1 MGTPST
7 ETQKKEVKL
16 PANKLAVSY
25 QRVSTPEQDHS
36 RQKKARDNWLADHPE
51 YTLLNTKKVWI
62 SGRKKGRFNW
72 FTKNPAKYPPGTV
85 LLVED
90 IDRFSRMEVDDGI
103 RELTAIFDAGLGI
116 AICPYEDDKDSVW
129 NRIGIIKDWN
139 KDAQEIVR
147 ELDRARRES
156 ERKRERRLG
165 AVDEKWLAIREGNL
179 SKAFKPRGKS
189 KSAKSFPF
197 WLEFYPK
204 ENDGRGAFKKN
215 EHWPLIVRIWE
226 LARSMGGARIAQVLK
241 EEGFKSP
248 HPRKGEEKLLSPEFV
263 RHLLKRRTVV
273 GEFQPCRKD
282 NKPEGPS
289 IPGVFPP
296 VITEGEWKEI
306 RGIIKER
313 DTGLGATRS
322 KKKHNLFEKRS
333 FCAQCGGLMGWAPQ
347 TSKQLVDGS
356 MRHYPGNY
364 RCRVGYKDH
373 DECNVEGK
381 QVGTPYN
388 EVALLEMLHDFRW
401 EDRYSSTTHDEE
413 ITQVRQHLLALEEVQ
428 SAKQRIVDNIKQGIS
443 KALMEGQAPNPVFTE
458 TLKEADA
465 ALVEAENAVAI
476 ADRKLAA
483 LKSKTVG
490 KAAAREARAKLKA
503 FMNSRLDNY
512 EERERFNEW
521 FHSTGL
527 VVVIDPR
534 TQQTEIGPAKIVE
547 NRIVEIWDSEW
558 ILPHLKGKDLD
569 RYLEDTAK
577 INLANGDGATKIS
590 ISVGDAE
597 FTFD

>member
-1 MGTPST
+1 MGTLSP
-7 ETQKKEVKL
+7 ETQKKEVKV

-25 QRVSTPEQDHS
+25 QRVSTKGQVFP
-36 RQKKARDNWLADHPE
+36 RQKKARDQWLANHPE
-51 YTLLNTKKVWI
+51 FELIETLEEKM
-62 SGRKKGRFNW
+62 SGRKKDRFEW
-72 FTKNPAKYPPGTV
+72 FIKDPVKYPPGTV

-90 IDRFSRMEVDDGI
+90 IDRFSRMEVEDGI
-103 RELTAIFDAGLGI
+103 RELLAIFDRGLCI
-116 AICPYEDDKDSVW
+116 AVCPYEDEEDSVW
-129 NRIGIIKDWN
+129 NRIGIIKSLN
-139 KDAQEIVR
+139 KGGQEIVR

-165 AVDEKWLAIREGNL
+165 AVDEKWEAIREGNL

-189 KSAKSFPF
+189 KSAKDYPF
-197 WLEFYPK
+197 WLEFHAQ
-204 ENDGRGAFKKN
+204 ERDGRGVFKPN

-226 LARSMGGARIAQVLK
+226 LARTMGGARIAQVLK
-241 EEGFKSP
+241 DEGFKSP
-248 HPRKGEEKLLSPEFV
+248 YPRKGKEKFLSPEVV
-263 RHLLKRRTVV
+263 RFLLKNRTVV
-273 GEFQPCRKD
+273 GEFQPRRKN
-282 NKPEGPS
+282 NKPAGPA

-296 VITEGEWKEI
+296 VISQDEWREI
-306 RGIIKER
+306 RGIIEDR

-333 FCAQCGGLMGWAPQ
+333 FCAKCGGLMGWSPQ
-347 TSKQLVDGS
+347 TSKQLADGS

-364 RCRVGYKDH
+364 RCRVGHKDH
-373 DECNVEGK
+373 DACNVEGK

-413 ITQVRQHLLALEEVQ
+413 VTQARQHLLALEEVQ
-428 SAKQRIVDNIKQGIS
+428 GAKQRLVDKIKQGIS

-490 KAAAREARAKLKA
+490 KAAAREARAMMKT

-527 VVVIDPR
+527 VVVVDPR
-534 TQQTEIGPAKIVE
+534 TKRAEINPAKIVG
-547 NRIVEIWDSEW
+547 NSIVEIWDSEW
-558 ILPHLKGKDLD
+558 ILPHLKGKDRD

-577 INLANGDGATKIS
+577 LSFTNM
-590 ISVGDAE
+590 E
-597 FTFD
+597 F

>member
-1 MGTPST
+1 M
-7 ETQKKEVKL
+7 KL

-25 QRVSTPEQDHS
+25 QRVSTKGQVFP
-36 RQKKARDNWLADHPE
+36 RQKKARDQWLANHPE
-51 YTLLNTKKVWI
+51 FELIETLQVEM
-62 SGRKKGRFNW
+62 SGRKKDRFNW
-72 FTKNPAKYPPGTV
+72 FIKNPAKYPPGTV

-103 RELTAIFDAGLGI
+103 RELYKIFDAGLGI
-116 AICPYEDDKDSVW
+116 AVCPYEDDEDRVW
-129 NRIGIIKDWN
+129 NRIGIITN
-139 KDAQEIVR
+139 LNRDAAEVIVR
-147 ELDRARRES
+147 ELNRARRES

-165 AVDEKWLAIREGNL
+165 AVDEKWEAIREGNL

-226 LARSMGGARIAQVLK
+226 LARNMGGARIAQVLK

-248 HPRKGEEKLLSPEFV
+248 HPKRGEEKLLSPEFV
-263 RHLLKRRTVV
+263 RHLLKRRTVL

-282 NKPEGPS
+282 NKPAGPP
-289 IPGVFPP
+289 IAGVFPP
-296 VITEGEWKEI
+296 VISKDEWKEI
-306 RGIIKER
+306 RGIIEDR

-333 FCAQCGGLMGWAPQ
+333 FCAQCGGLMGWSPQ
-347 TSKQLVDGS
+347 TSKQLADGS

-364 RCRVGYKDH
+364 RCRVGHKDH
-373 DECNVEGK
+373 DACNVDGK

-401 EDRYSSTTHDEE
+401 EERYSSTTHDEE
-413 ITQVRQHLLALEEVQ
+413 VTKARQHLLALEEVQ
-428 SAKQRIVDNIKQGIS
+428 GAKQRDVDNIKQGIS

-490 KAAAREARAKLKA
+490 KAAAREARAMMKT

-527 VVVIDPR
+527 VVVVDPR
-534 TQQTEIGPAKIVE
+534 TKRTEILPAKIVE
-547 NRIVEIWDSEW
+547 NRIVEIWESEW

-597 FTFD
+597 FTFG

>member
-1 MGTPST
+1 MGTLSP

-36 RQKKARDNWLADHPE
+36 RQKRARDKWLANHPE
-51 YTLLNTKKVWI
+51 FTLLDTKKVKL
-62 SGRKKGRFNW
+62 SGRKKDRFQW
-72 FTKNPAKYPPGTV
+72 FIKNPAKYPPGTV

-90 IDRFSRMEVDDGI
+90 IDRFSRMEVEDGI
-103 RELTAIFDAGLGI
+103 RELLAIFDAGLGI
-116 AICPYEDDKDSVW
+116 AVCPYEDDDTW
-129 NRIGIIKDWN
+129 NRLGIITN
-139 KDAQEIVR
+139 LNTGGEEILR
-147 ELDRARRES
+147 ELKRARRES

-165 AVDEKWLAIREGNL
+165 AVDDKWKAIREGNL

-189 KSAKSFPF
+189 KSAKDYPF
-197 WLEFYPK
+197 WLEFHP
-204 ENDGRGAFKKN
+204 EERDGRGVFKAN

-226 LARSMGGARIAQVLK
+226 LARTMGGARIAQVLK
-241 EEGFKSP
+241 QEGFKSP

-263 RHLLKRRTVV
+263 RLLLKRRTVL
-273 GEFQPCRKD
+273 GEFQPRRKN
-282 NKPEGPS
+282 NKPAGPP

-296 VITEGEWKEI
+296 VITEGEWKKI
-306 RGIIKER
+306 RGIIEDR

-333 FCAQCGGLMGWAPQ
+333 FCAQCGGLMGWSPQ
-347 TSKQLVDGS
+347 TSKQLADGS

-364 RCRVGYKDH
+364 RCRVGHKDH
-373 DECNVEGK
+373 DACNVKGK

-401 EDRYSSTTHDEE
+401 EDRYSSTSHDEE
-413 ITQVRQHLLALEEVQ
+413 VTQARQHLLALEEVQ
-428 SAKQRIVDNIKQGIS
+428 GAKQRIVDNIKQGIS
-443 KALMEGQAPNPVFTE
+443 KALMEGQAPNPAFTE
-458 TLKEADA
+458 TLEEADA
-465 ALVEAENAVAI
+465 ALIEAENAVAI

-512 EERERFNEW
+512 AERERFNEW

-527 VVVIDPR
+527 VVVVDPR
-534 TQQTEIGPAKIVE
+534 TKRAEINPAKIVG
-547 NRIVEIWDSEW
+547 NSIVEIWDSEW

-577 INLANGDGATKIS
+577 LSFTNM
-590 ISVGDAE
+590 E
-597 FTFD
+597 F

>member
-1 MGTPST
+1 M
-7 ETQKKEVKL
+7 KL

-25 QRVSTPEQDHS
+25 QRVSTKGQVFP
-36 RQKKARDNWLADHPE
+36 RQKKARDQWLANHPE
-51 YTLLNTKKVWI
+51 FELIDTRQDEM
-62 SGRKKGRFNW
+62 SGRKKDRFNW
-72 FTKNPAKYPPGTV
+72 FIKNPAKYPPGTV

-90 IDRFSRMEVDDGI
+90 IDRFSRMEVEDGI
-103 RELTAIFDAGLGI
+103 KELFAIFKAGLGI
-116 AICPYEDDKDSVW
+116 AVCPYEDDEDSVW
-129 NRIGIIKDWN
+129 NRIGIITN
-139 KDAQEIVR
+139 LNRDAAEVIVR
-147 ELDRARRES
+147 ELNRARRES

-165 AVDEKWLAIREGNL
+165 AVDEKWEAIREGNL

-226 LARSMGGARIAQVLK
+226 LARNMGGARIAQVLK

-248 HPRKGEEKLLSPEFV
+248 HPKRGEEKLLSPEFV
-263 RHLLKRRTVV
+263 RHLLKRRTVL

-282 NKPEGPS
+282 NKPAGPP
-289 IPGVFPP
+289 IAGVFPP
-296 VITEGEWKEI
+296 VISKDEWKEI
-306 RGIIKER
+306 RGIIEDR

-333 FCAQCGGLMGWAPQ
+333 FCAQCGGLMGWSPQ
-347 TSKQLVDGS
+347 TSKQLADGS

-364 RCRVGYKDH
+364 RCRVGHKDH
-373 DECNVEGK
+373 DACNVDGK

-401 EDRYSSTTHDEE
+401 EERYSSTTHDEE
-413 ITQVRQHLLALEEVQ
+413 VTKARQHLLALEEVQ
-428 SAKQRIVDNIKQGIS
+428 GAKQRDVDNIKQGIS

-490 KAAAREARAKLKA
+490 KAAAREARAMMKT

-527 VVVIDPR
+527 VVVVDPR
-534 TQQTEIGPAKIVE
+534 TKRTEILPAKIVE
-547 NRIVEIWDSEW
+547 NRIVEIWESEW

-597 FTFD
+597 FTFG